1 MSNSTKPVG
10 SKLGWQILDSTHPY
24 QSTMF
29 KLREDRL
36 RIKDGQET
44 TYTYMERADAV
55 IVVPITRDGKMILIR
70 QYRYPVDDWCLE
82 VTAGGSHDTGDAS
95 LEEIVR
101 KEMQEE
107 IGATCEETE
116 YITCFYTSGS
126 ITNEKCHVY
135 LALGVQVSKEQDAE
149 ETEDI
154 QIQMESIE
162 TALDLARRGA
172 VKTGPCALAILLCE
186 YSLRERGLL
195 KSWPSK

>member
-1 MSNSTKPVG
+1 MNSFGKPVG
-10 SKLGWQILDSTHPY
+10 SQLGWQVLDVAHPY
-24 QSTMF
+24 QSPMF

-36 RIKDGQET
+36 RIKDGDET
-44 TYTYMERADAV
+44 TYAYMQRSDAV
-55 IVVPITRDGKMILIR
+55 IVVPVTRDGKMILIR
-70 QYRYPVDDWCLE
+70 QYRYPVDDRCLE

-101 KEMQEE
+101 KELQEE
-107 IGATCEETE
+107 IGATCQDLQ
-116 YITCFYTSGS
+116 YITCFYTSSS
-126 ITNEKCHVY
+126 ITNEKCHVF
-135 LALGVQVSKEQDAE
+135 LALNVEMNKEQNSE

-154 QIQMESIE
+154 EIQTESIE

-195 KSWPSK
+195 QS

>member
-1 MSNSTKPVG
+1 MSDSEKPVG
-10 SKLGWQILDSTHPY
+10 SKLGWQVLNSNHPY
-24 QSTMF
+24 QNPMF

-36 RIKDGQET
+36 RIHDGAET
-44 TYTYMERADAV
+44 TYTYMERSDAV

-82 VTAGGSHDTGDAS
+82 VTAGGSHDTGDAT

-107 IGATCEETE
+107 IGATCEEVQ

-135 LALGVQVSKEQDAE
+135 LALGVEMSEEQHSE

-154 QIQMESIE
+154 QIQVEPIE

-172 VKTGPCALAILLCE
+172 VKTGPCALAMLLCE

-195 KSWPSK
+195 